1 MNRECT
7 PGCVAYCTADEM
19 TRGEEEMALKD
30 MHCIRLFIELADLI
44 YTKDFEEG
52 EEF

>member
-7 PGCVAYCTADEM
+7 PNCVAYCTAEEM
-19 TRGEEEMALKD
+19 TRGAEEMGLKD
-30 MHCIRLFIELADLI
+30 MHCMRLFIELADLI
-44 YTKDFEEG
+44 YNKEYED